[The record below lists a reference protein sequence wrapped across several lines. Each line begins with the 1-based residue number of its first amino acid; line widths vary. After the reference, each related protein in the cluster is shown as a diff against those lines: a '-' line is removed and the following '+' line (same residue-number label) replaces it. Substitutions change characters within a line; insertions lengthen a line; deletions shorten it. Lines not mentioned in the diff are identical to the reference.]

1 MFDSKGLIHKKRS
14 NLAEYKLEFAQE
26 EDLGS
31 LADCMKGTDLF
42 LGLST
47 KNLVSQDMVRSMA
60 DKPVLFAM
68 ANPDPEI
75 SYEDAKAARP
85 DCIMGTGR
93 SDYCL
98 LYTSRCV

>member
-1 MFDSKGLIHKKRS
+1 
-14 NLAEYKLEFAQE
+14 
-26 EDLGS
+26 
-31 LADCMKGTDLF
+31 
-42 LGLST
+42 
-47 KNLVSQDMVRSMA
+47 MA

-93 SDYCL
+93 SDYPNQINNVSVSPTL
-98 LYTSRCV
+98 PRRA